1 MYPRHALAVILLA
14 ALSLSLSTTPA
25 AAPAEPPPAAAEVPP
40 PPDVDDPGQRSVEE
54 SEVGLSEAVPE
65 AGEKVLPHEPKP
77 DEPIVPAAHRPATLP
92 EKVNTPDEIV
102 PAVTIRRDGEVT
114 VEEYRRED
122 GLIYMVR
129 FVHDSGVSYTYMDND
144 GDGRL
149 EGDPKDGPIQ
159 PVYYTLYEWN

>member
-1 MYPRHALAVILLA
+1 MYRPHALIIILLMG
-14 ALSLSLSTTPA
+14 LSLSFGTARAAEEATS
-25 AAPAEPPPAAAEVPP
+25 AAPTEVEPPP
-40 PPDVDDPGQRSVEE
+40 PPDVDDPGTAGQDADL
-54 SEVGLSEAVPE
+54 GLTDAVPE
-65 AGEKVLPHEPKP
+65 AQEKVLPHEPKP
-77 DEPIVPAAHRPATLP
+77 DEPIVAAEHRPATLP
-92 EKVNTPDEIV
+92 EKVNTPDEIA
-102 PAVTIRRDGEVT
+102 PAVTIRRDGEIT

-159 PVYYTLYEWN
+159 PVYYTIYEWN